1 MGSLP
6 QLLLELFL
14 SALPKNHSETALDAI
29 SLQTACLSVDSP
41 SGATLTEL
49 FVHDLVNGFANT
61 QKWTRRQTFA
71 YVCERVL
78 LDHALSMEQFRYFLL
93 PHLIAMADDSVV
105 NVRIAVCRA
114 LSLCDSSVQSH
125 AIASDSRRLS
135 PLTVETVLERLAAD
149 ADMDVARAARQ
160 AMGQTV
166 GNETVDVSMR
176 GFRIRERE
184 NAFLDVHLVDN
195 YEEDD
200 MSLCSDYTNS
210 ETPTRN
216 KQMGLSD

>member
-1 MGSLP
+1 M
-6 QLLLELFL
+6 
-14 SALPKNHSETALDAI
+14 
-29 SLQTACLSVDSP
+29 
-41 SGATLTEL
+41 
-49 FVHDLVNGFANT
+49 
-61 QKWTRRQTFA
+61 
-71 YVCERVL
+71 CERVL
-78 LDHALSMEQFRYFLL
+78 LDHALSMDQFRYFLL
-93 PHLIAMADDSVV
+93 PHLIAMADDSEFATGFPFSVKCKATIFFEGVV

-176 GFRIRERE
+176 GFRIREKE
-184 NAFLDVHLVDN
+184 NAYLDVQLVDN

-200 MSLCSDYTNS
+200 MSLCSDYTSS

-216 KQMGLSD
+216 KQMGLPE